1 MCGIFGYIGRKKDVP
16 EILIKGIE
24 RLEYRGYDS
33 AGIAIFN
40 DTEKEIIKAVG
51 PVKDLKAKK
60 DKMNLIDSYMGI
72 AHTRWATH
80 GKVTETNAHPHTS
93 GKVTLVHNGI
103 IENADILKDRLK
115 AKGYRFYSST
125 DSEVAA
131 ALIDSYYEGN
141 SIEAI
146 NKALKDI
153 KGSYAFAIHF
163 DGDNKIYAVRKGSP
177 LILAKGDEEL
187 LIASDIAATLPY
199 TNKYLLLD
207 DDEIAVLKDDIKV
220 YKDGTLVNKE
230 YQISTLSLED
240 VSKQNYEHFMLK
252 EIEEEDKL
260 VEKYL
265 NNYIDETNIDLSK
278 YENIHIIGCGSAYY
292 AGLVGSFSLKEKGFY
307 VDNYIASEYR
317 YSNIKYRDK
326 TLVIL
331 ISQSGETADT
341 IAALN
346 MAKEH
351 NVDTLA
357 IVNVEGS
364 TLYRESKMQ
373 ILLHAGREEA
383 VATTKA
389 FVMQVLILALLSNQD
404 EAFKEDL
411 KKLPSLMR
419 GLINNKEVYKNV
431 ALKIKDNEHI
441 FFIGRQIDF
450 ALSLEGSLKLKEIS
464 YIHSE
469 AYPAGELK
477 HGTISLIEEKTPVFG
492 LFSDPSIIDKTL
504 SNLVEVKSRGAYTI
518 ALSNTDIE
526 GFDEFIKVP
535 EINSSLQGILML
547 IPLQL
552 IAYYTAYL
560 RGCPI
565 DKPRNLAKSVTVE

>member
-1 MCGIFGYIGRKKDVP
+1 MCGIFGYIGRKNDVP

-60 DKMNLIDSYMGI
+60 DKMDLIDSYMGI

-80 GKVTETNAHPHTS
+80 GKVTEANAHPHTS

-103 IENADILKDRLK
+103 IENADILRDRLK
-115 AKGYRFYSST
+115 AKGYNFYSST

-131 ALIDSYYEGN
+131 ALIDSYYDGD
-141 SIEAI
+141 SIDAI
-146 NKALKDI
+146 RKALKDI

-177 LILAKGDEEL
+177 LILAKGEEEL

-199 TNKYLLLD
+199 TNEYLLLD
-207 DDEIAVLKDDIKV
+207 DDEIAVLKDDIKA

-230 YQISTLSLED
+230 YQISTLRLED
-240 VSKQNYEHFMLK
+240 VSKQNYEHFMMK

-389 FVMQVLILALLSNQD
+389 FVMQVLVLALLSNRD
-404 EAFKEDL
+404 ASFKEDL

-419 GLINNKEVYKNV
+419 GLINNKEVYKGV
-431 ALKIKDNEHI
+431 AAKIKDNEHI

-477 HGTISLIEEKTPVFG
+477 HGTISLIENKTPVFG
-492 LFSDPSIIDKTL
+492 LFSDPSITDKTL

-518 ALSNTDIE
+518 VLSTTDIE

>member
-1 MCGIFGYIGRKKDVP
+1 MCGIFGYIGRKNDVP

-60 DKMNLIDSYMGI
+60 DKMDLIDSYMGI

-80 GKVTETNAHPHTS
+80 GKVTEANAHPHTS

-103 IENADILKDRLK
+103 IENADILRDRLK
-115 AKGYRFYSST
+115 AKGYNFYSST

-131 ALIDSYYEGN
+131 ALIDSYYDGD
-141 SIEAI
+141 SIDAI
-146 NKALKDI
+146 SKALKDI

-177 LILAKGDEEL
+177 LILAKGEEEL
-187 LIASDIAATLPY
+187 LIASDIAATLPF

-240 VSKQNYEHFMLK
+240 VSKQNYEHFMMK

-292 AGLVGSFSLKEKGFY
+292 AGLVGSFSIKEQGFY

-389 FVMQVLILALLSNQD
+389 FVMQVLVLALLSNRD
-404 EAFKEDL
+404 ASFKEDL

-431 ALKIKDNEHI
+431 ASKIKDNEHI

-477 HGTISLIEEKTPVFG
+477 HGTISLIENKTPVFG
-492 LFSDPSIIDKTL
+492 LFSDPSITDKTL

-518 ALSNTDIE
+518 VLSTTDIE

>member
-40 DTEKEIIKAVG
+40 DKEKEIIKAVG

-60 DKMNLIDSYMGI
+60 DKMDLIDSYMGI

-80 GKVTETNAHPHTS
+80 GKVTEANAHPHTS

-103 IENADILKDRLK
+103 IENADILRDRLK
-115 AKGYRFYSST
+115 AKGYNFYSST

-131 ALIDSYYEGN
+131 ALIDSYYDGD
-141 SIEAI
+141 SLDAI
-146 NKALKDI
+146 SKALKDI

-177 LILAKGDEEL
+177 LILAKGEEEL

-199 TNKYLLLD
+199 TNEYLLLD

-240 VSKQNYEHFMLK
+240 VSKQNYEHFMMK

-389 FVMQVLILALLSNQD
+389 FVMQVLVLALLSNK
-404 EAFKEDL
+404 EASFKEDL

-419 GLINNKEVYKNV
+419 GLINNKEVYKGV
-431 ALKIKDNEHI
+431 AAKIKDNEHI

-477 HGTISLIEEKTPVFG
+477 HGTISLIENKTPVFG
-492 LFSDPSIIDKTL
+492 LFSDPSITDKTL

-518 ALSNTDIE
+518 VLSTTDIE

>member
-1 MCGIFGYIGRKKDVP
+1 MCGIFGYIGRKNDVP

-60 DKMNLIDSYMGI
+60 DKMDLIDSYMGI

-80 GKVTETNAHPHTS
+80 GKVTEANAHPHTS

-103 IENADILKDRLK
+103 IENADILRDRLK
-115 AKGYRFYSST
+115 AKGYNFYSST

-131 ALIDSYYEGN
+131 ALIDSYYDGD
-141 SIEAI
+141 SIDAI
-146 NKALKDI
+146 SKALKDI

-177 LILAKGDEEL
+177 LILAKGEEEL

-199 TNKYLLLD
+199 TNEYLLLD
-207 DDEIAVLKDDIKV
+207 DDEIAVLKDDIKA

-230 YQISTLSLED
+230 YQISTLRLED
-240 VSKQNYEHFMLK
+240 VSKQNYEHFMMK

-389 FVMQVLILALLSNQD
+389 FVMQVLVLALLSNK
-404 EAFKEDL
+404 EASFKEDL

-419 GLINNKEVYKNV
+419 GLINNKEVYKDV
-431 ALKIKDNEHI
+431 ASKIKDNEHI

-477 HGTISLIEEKTPVFG
+477 HGTISLIENKTPVFG
-492 LFSDPSIIDKTL
+492 LFSDPSITDKTL

-518 ALSNTDIE
+518 VLSTTDIE

>member
-40 DTEKEIIKAVG
+40 DKEKEIIKAVG

-60 DKMNLIDSYMGI
+60 DKMDLIDSYMGI

-80 GKVTETNAHPHTS
+80 GKVTEDNAHPHTS
-93 GKVTLVHNGI
+93 GRVTLVHNGI
-103 IENADILKDRLK
+103 IENAESLKECLK
-115 AKGYRFYSST
+115 AKGYSFYSNT

-131 ALIDSYYEGN
+131 ALIDSYYDGD
-141 SIEAI
+141 SLDAI
-146 NKALKDI
+146 SKALKDI

-177 LILAKGDEEL
+177 LILAKGEEEL

-199 TNKYLLLD
+199 TNEYLLLD

-220 YKDGTLVNKE
+220 YKDGVLVNKE

-240 VSKQNYEHFMLK
+240 VSKQNYEHFMMK

-292 AGLVGSFSLKEKGFY
+292 AGLVGSFSIKEQGFY

-317 YSNIKYRDK
+317 YSNIKYRDN

-389 FVMQVLILALLSNQD
+389 FVMQVLVLALLSNRD
-404 EAFKEDL
+404 ASFKEDL
-411 KKLPSLMR
+411 NKLPSLMR

-431 ALKIKDNEHI
+431 ASKIKDNEHI

-477 HGTISLIEEKTPVFG
+477 HGTISLIENKTPVFG
-492 LFSDPSIIDKTL
+492 LFSDPSITDKTL

-518 ALSNTDIE
+518 VLSTTDIE